1 MKKGNRT
8 MKRIIKKTALCF
20 AVALAMSALAACAQE
35 PPTDDGKTPQEDPR
49 NAAIAEAWD
58 KGLLIL
64 VNKENPVDESYV
76 PEDLADIKYYAKDR
90 PAYAR
95 FLRAEAAE
103 AFNRMAEDAA
113 GQGID
118 FVMTTAYR
126 SYAFQKQLFDS
137 YVARNGLEE
146 ASRFSARPGQSE
158 HQTGLAVD
166 VSCAAVD
173 YQLVYAFGE
182 TDEGQWLARN
192 AADYGFIIRYPEGA
206 EDLTGY
212 LYEPWHLRY
221 VGVYA
226 AKEIEA
232 QGVVLETWLLENKT
246 ILQGDES

>member
-1 MKKGNRT
+1 
-8 MKRIIKKTALCF
+8 MKRKLIIAAFC
-20 AVALAMSALAACAQE
+20 LAGLLTLAALAACSQT
-35 PPTDDGKTPQEDPR
+35 PPDDDGKTQEDPR
-49 NAAIAEAWD
+49 VTALADARD

-64 VNKENPVDESYV
+64 VNKQNPVDESYV
-76 PEDLADIKYYAKDR
+76 PEDLAAIKYYANDR
-90 PAYAR
+90 PASSR

-103 AFNRMAEDAA
+103 AFNRMAEEAA
-113 GQGID
+113 AQGID

-137 YVARNGLEE
+137 YVAKNGLEE
-146 ASRFSARPGQSE
+146 ASRFSAKPGQSE

-182 TDEGQWLARN
+182 TEEGLWLAAN
-192 AADYGFIIRYPEGA
+192 AADYGFIIRYPDGA

-221 VGVYA
+221 VGVFI
-226 AKEIEA
+226 AKEIKAE
-232 QGVVLETWLLENKT
+232 GVVFETWLDENKT